1 MGSVGQRASKLLAV
15 KVGGLKKKSAIW
27 PQPLSNQSARVQL
40 RPGSFS
46 KFERQQ
52 LCRYLTYRLHI
63 YSINRSKPFKKV
75 CQISR
80 FCCLLLG
87 PLWQLKIPLVYFIKM
102 AKRAV
107 WIARH
112 CTSCIKP
119 LFLNNTCP
127 YFFLVLCAQL
137 REKML
142 KTLEK

>member
-1 MGSVGQRASKLLAV
+1 MGSVGHMASKILAV
-15 KVGGLKKKSAIW
+15 KVGGFKKKVCHLAPANLEPVSPSLTAFGIK
-27 PQPLSNQSARVQL
+27 
-40 RPGSFS
+40 SFS
-46 KFERQQ
+46 KFDRQQ
-52 LCRYLTYRLHI
+52 FCSPLTYRPHI
-63 YSINRSKPFKKV
+63 NSINRSKPFKKV

-127 YFFLVLCAQL
+127 YFF
-137 REKML
+137 
-142 KTLEK
+142 